1 MLPLKKIINKPLYTS
16 FRYYSEAIVDKLKVE
31 YLEGKD
37 RGIVQVGIY
46 RPTQKNSFNRALLQ
60 SFNETIN
67 AVKYDKN
74 LRVMIIRSLVPKVF
88 CAGADLRE
96 RKNLTPTEVRQFVD
110 GLRLMMT
117 SLENLPIPVIAAI
130 DGVALGGGLELAL
143 ACDIRI
149 ASSTAKLGLVETK
162 LAIIPGAG
170 GTQRLPRLINPS
182 KAKEL
187 IFTARIFD
195 GKEAYDLGI
204 VNHVVEQN
212 ENYTAAFD
220 KAMDIAREI
229 LPNGPIGVQMAKMAI
244 NEGIKLNLNSGLKV
258 EELAYAT
265 LIPTKDRIEGLNA
278 FNEKR
283 MPNYIGE

>member
-1 MLPLKKIINKPLYTS
+1 MLFLKKIINKPLYTS
-16 FRYYSEAIVDKLKVE
+16 LRYYSQPVVDNLQIKHLQGE
-31 YLEGKD
+31 YS
-37 RGIVQVGIY
+37 GIIEVGIN
-46 RPTQKNSFNRALLQ
+46 RPKQKNAFSSGLLK
-60 SFNETIN
+60 SFNETID
-67 AVKYDKN
+67 AVKYDKH

-96 RKNLTPTEVRQFVD
+96 RLNLTPVEVRQFVD
-110 GLRLMMT
+110 GLRLMMND
-117 SLENLPIPVIAAI
+117 LENLPIPIIAAI

-149 ASSTAKLGLVETK
+149 ASSTAKIGLVETK

-187 IFTARIFD
+187 IFTARILD
-195 GKEAYDLGI
+195 GKEAFELGI

-212 ENYTAAFD
+212 ENSTAAFN
-220 KAMDIAREI
+220 KALEIAREI

-258 EELAYAT
+258 EELAYAN
-265 LIPTKDRIEGLNA
+265 LIPTKDRIEGLTA